1 MAGFTELILKSN
13 AYRLL
18 SADKT
23 AGRLSH
29 AYMLLTSDKQYLRE
43 YLKIFARLIMCENS
57 ATSSCNV
64 CRICRLISEEKLADA
79 HFYPENKG
87 DKLGA
92 KEAGEIIEETFVK
105 PYELDKKIFIIE
117 DIADMNISG
126 QNKLLKTVEEPS
138 QNTFILIG
146 ASSIHA
152 VLPTV
157 QSRVK
162 KLEIPAF
169 STDEL
174 MKALIVECPDVER
187 LTVACRASDGTYGDA
202 KKLYFDEDF
211 AKANGLAKWVLTN
224 MQSSRDV
231 LKVMTEVSSSGVKT
245 GEFLDALEV
254 LFYDMMVYF
263 SAKRVSETLP
273 NAEFFKELKGFNR
286 ASAVYALDRIKE
298 TKVKDYFNGNDIM
311 MLERLLLQILEGKY
325 KWKR

>member
-1 MAGFTELILKSN
+1 MAGFTELILNSN

-23 AGRLSH
+23 SGRLSH
-29 AYMLLTSDKQYLRE
+29 AYMVLTSDKQYLRE

-57 ATSSCNV
+57 ANSSCNV
-64 CRICRLISEEKLADA
+64 CRICRLLSDEKLADA
-79 HFYPENKG
+79 HFYPEKQG
-87 DKLGA
+87 DKLGT
-92 KEAGEIIEETFVK
+92 KEASEIIEETFVK

-117 DIADMNISG
+117 DISDMNVSG

-146 ASSIHA
+146 ASSVHA

-169 STDEL
+169 STDDL
-174 MKALIVECPDVER
+174 MKALAIECPQMDK
-187 LTVACRASDGTYGDA
+187 LAMACRASDGTYGGA

-211 AKANGLAKWVLTN
+211 AKADDLAKDVLSS
-224 MQSSRDV
+224 MQNSRDV
-231 LKVMTEVSSSGVKT
+231 LKTMAKITESGVKT

-263 SAKRVSETLP
+263 SSERVCETLP
-273 NAEFFKELKGFNR
+273 NASFFSNLKGFNR

-311 MLERLLLQILEGKY
+311 MTERLLLQILEGKY